1 MLQLV
6 EMEGRVTEN
15 GCIEIPMTVLD
26 QTGICTGDA
35 IKLIYMAE
43 EEEVKSAAKEF
54 LLVRNDQDVVEEL
67 AREQRVSLQIPEE
80 LLQDAGIS
88 MDADLDIVCQNGRI
102 VIFSSE
108 LLKEMEIPEEVME
121 ICNELGI
128 SEDKVKIILNTTEQ
142 VHKLLDEK
150 GRILI
155 PKEFRQMTEMECGDI
170 VKLSVSGGKIIL
182 SKVDIVEMG
191 SQDPETME
199 AYVNAAVKQLNPA
212 KQVALAARILK
223 FAQQET

>member
-26 QTGICTGDA
+26 QAGICTGDA

-54 LLVRNDQDVVEEL
+54 LLVKNDQDVVEEL
-67 AREQRVSLQIPEE
+67 VREQRVSLQIPEE
-80 LLQDAGIS
+80 LLQDAGIP

-108 LLKEMEIPEEVME
+108 LLKETVIPEEVME

-128 SEDKVKIILNTTEQ
+128 SEDKVKIILNTTEGEP
-142 VHKLLDEK
+142 DEK
-150 GRILI
+150 TG
-155 PKEFRQMTEMECGDI
+155 T
-170 VKLSVSGGKIIL
+170 
-182 SKVDIVEMG
+182 
-191 SQDPETME
+191 
-199 AYVNAAVKQLNPA
+199 
-212 KQVALAARILK
+212 
-223 FAQQET
+223 

>member
-26 QTGICTGDA
+26 QAGICTGDA

-54 LLVRNDQDVVEEL
+54 LLVKNDQDVVEEL

-80 LLQDAGIS
+80 LLQDAGIP

-108 LLKEMEIPEEVME
+108 LLKETVIPEEVME

-128 SEDKVKIILNTTEQ
+128 SEDKVKIILNTTEGEP
-142 VHKLLDEK
+142 DEK
-150 GRILI
+150 TG
-155 PKEFRQMTEMECGDI
+155 T
-170 VKLSVSGGKIIL
+170 
-182 SKVDIVEMG
+182 
-191 SQDPETME
+191 
-199 AYVNAAVKQLNPA
+199 
-212 KQVALAARILK
+212 
-223 FAQQET
+223 

>member
-43 EEEVKSAAKEF
+43 EEEVKSVAKEF

-108 LLKEMEIPEEVME
+108 LLKETEIPEEVME

-128 SEDKVKIILNTTEQ
+128 SEDKVKIILNTTEGGS
-142 VHKLLDEK
+142 DEK
-150 GRILI
+150 TG
-155 PKEFRQMTEMECGDI
+155 T
-170 VKLSVSGGKIIL
+170 
-182 SKVDIVEMG
+182 
-191 SQDPETME
+191 
-199 AYVNAAVKQLNPA
+199 
-212 KQVALAARILK
+212 
-223 FAQQET
+223 

>member
-26 QTGICTGDA
+26 QAGICTGDA

-54 LLVRNDQDVVEEL
+54 LLVKNDQDVVEEL

-80 LLQDAGIS
+80 LLQDAGIP
-88 MDADLDIVCQNGRI
+88 MDADLDIVCQNGLI

-108 LLKEMEIPEEVME
+108 LLKETVIPEEVME

-128 SEDKVKIILNTTEQ
+128 SEDKVKIILNTTEGEP
-142 VHKLLDEK
+142 DEK
-150 GRILI
+150 TG
-155 PKEFRQMTEMECGDI
+155 T
-170 VKLSVSGGKIIL
+170 
-182 SKVDIVEMG
+182 
-191 SQDPETME
+191 
-199 AYVNAAVKQLNPA
+199 
-212 KQVALAARILK
+212 
-223 FAQQET
+223 

>member
-26 QTGICTGDA
+26 QNGICTGDA

-102 VIFSSE
+102 VIFSSK
-108 LLKEMEIPEEVME
+108 LLKETEIPEEVME

-128 SEDKVKIILNTTEQ
+128 SEDKVKIILNTTEGEP
-142 VHKLLDEK
+142 DEK
-150 GRILI
+150 TG
-155 PKEFRQMTEMECGDI
+155 T
-170 VKLSVSGGKIIL
+170 
-182 SKVDIVEMG
+182 
-191 SQDPETME
+191 
-199 AYVNAAVKQLNPA
+199 
-212 KQVALAARILK
+212 
-223 FAQQET
+223 

>member
-26 QTGICTGDA
+26 QAGICTGDA

-54 LLVRNDQDVVEEL
+54 LLVKNDQDVVEEL

-80 LLQDAGIS
+80 LLQDAGIP

-108 LLKEMEIPEEVME
+108 LLKETVIPEEVME

-128 SEDKVKIILNTTEQ
+128 SEDKVKIILNTTEG
-142 VHKLLDEK
+142 VSDEK
-150 GRILI
+150 TG
-155 PKEFRQMTEMECGDI
+155 T
-170 VKLSVSGGKIIL
+170 
-182 SKVDIVEMG
+182 
-191 SQDPETME
+191 
-199 AYVNAAVKQLNPA
+199 
-212 KQVALAARILK
+212 
-223 FAQQET
+223 

>member
-35 IKLIYMAE
+35 IKLICMAE
-43 EEEVKSAAKEF
+43 EEEVKSASKEF

-108 LLKEMEIPEEVME
+108 LLKETEIPEEVME

-128 SEDKVKIILNTTEQ
+128 SEDKVKIILNTTEGGS
-142 VHKLLDEK
+142 DEK
-150 GRILI
+150 TG
-155 PKEFRQMTEMECGDI
+155 T
-170 VKLSVSGGKIIL
+170 
-182 SKVDIVEMG
+182 
-191 SQDPETME
+191 
-199 AYVNAAVKQLNPA
+199 
-212 KQVALAARILK
+212 
-223 FAQQET
+223 

>member
-26 QTGICTGDA
+26 QAGICTGDA

-54 LLVRNDQDVVEEL
+54 LLVKNDQDVVEEL
-67 AREQRVSLQIPEE
+67 VREQRVSLQIPEE
-80 LLQDAGIS
+80 LLQDAGIP

-108 LLKEMEIPEEVME
+108 LLKETEIPEEVME
-121 ICNELGI
+121 ICNELGS
-128 SEDKVKIILNTTEQ
+128 SEDKVKIILNTTEGEP
-142 VHKLLDEK
+142 DEK
-150 GRILI
+150 TG
-155 PKEFRQMTEMECGDI
+155 T
-170 VKLSVSGGKIIL
+170 
-182 SKVDIVEMG
+182 
-191 SQDPETME
+191 
-199 AYVNAAVKQLNPA
+199 
-212 KQVALAARILK
+212 
-223 FAQQET
+223 

>member
-1 MLQLV
+1 MYRDSYD
-6 EMEGRVTEN
+6 G
-15 GCIEIPMTVLD
+15 
-26 QTGICTGDA
+26 TGSDRDLYGDA

-128 SEDKVKIILNTTEQ
+128 SEDKVKIILNTTEG
-142 VHKLLDEK
+142 VSDEK
-150 GRILI
+150 TG
-155 PKEFRQMTEMECGDI
+155 T
-170 VKLSVSGGKIIL
+170 
-182 SKVDIVEMG
+182 
-191 SQDPETME
+191 
-199 AYVNAAVKQLNPA
+199 
-212 KQVALAARILK
+212 
-223 FAQQET
+223 

>member
-1 MLQLV
+1 MARKGEGILQLV

-26 QTGICTGDA
+26 QAGICTGDA

-54 LLVRNDQDVVEEL
+54 LLVKNDQDVVEEL

-80 LLQDAGIS
+80 LLQDAGIP

-108 LLKEMEIPEEVME
+108 LLKETVIPEEVME

-128 SEDKVKIILNTTEQ
+128 SEDKVKIILNTTEGEP
-142 VHKLLDEK
+142 DEK
-150 GRILI
+150 TG
-155 PKEFRQMTEMECGDI
+155 T
-170 VKLSVSGGKIIL
+170 
-182 SKVDIVEMG
+182 
-191 SQDPETME
+191 
-199 AYVNAAVKQLNPA
+199 
-212 KQVALAARILK
+212 
-223 FAQQET
+223 

>member
-35 IKLIYMAE
+35 ITLIYMAE

-54 LLVRNDQDVVEEL
+54 LLVKNDQDVVEEL

-88 MDADLDIVCQNGRI
+88 RDADLDIVCQNGRI

-108 LLKEMEIPEEVME
+108 LLKETEIPEEVME

-128 SEDKVKIILNTTEQ
+128 SEDKVKIILNTTEGGS
-142 VHKLLDEK
+142 DEK
-150 GRILI
+150 TG
-155 PKEFRQMTEMECGDI
+155 T
-170 VKLSVSGGKIIL
+170 
-182 SKVDIVEMG
+182 
-191 SQDPETME
+191 
-199 AYVNAAVKQLNPA
+199 
-212 KQVALAARILK
+212 
-223 FAQQET
+223 

>member
-26 QTGICTGDA
+26 QAGICTGDA

-54 LLVRNDQDVVEEL
+54 LLVKNDQDVVEEL
-67 AREQRVSLQIPEE
+67 AKEQRVSLQIPEE

-128 SEDKVKIILNTTEQ
+128 SEDKVKIILNTTEGES
-142 VHKLLDEK
+142 DEK
-150 GRILI
+150 TG
-155 PKEFRQMTEMECGDI
+155 T
-170 VKLSVSGGKIIL
+170 
-182 SKVDIVEMG
+182 
-191 SQDPETME
+191 
-199 AYVNAAVKQLNPA
+199 
-212 KQVALAARILK
+212 
-223 FAQQET
+223 

>member
-26 QTGICTGDA
+26 RTGICTGDA

-43 EEEVKSAAKEF
+43 EEEVKSASKEF

-108 LLKEMEIPEEVME
+108 LLKETEIPEEVME

-128 SEDKVKIILNTTEQ
+128 SEDKVKIILNTTEGGS
-142 VHKLLDEK
+142 DEK
-150 GRILI
+150 TG
-155 PKEFRQMTEMECGDI
+155 T
-170 VKLSVSGGKIIL
+170 
-182 SKVDIVEMG
+182 
-191 SQDPETME
+191 
-199 AYVNAAVKQLNPA
+199 
-212 KQVALAARILK
+212 
-223 FAQQET
+223 

>member
-26 QTGICTGDA
+26 QAGICTGDA

-54 LLVRNDQDVVEEL
+54 LLVKNDQNVVEEL

-80 LLQDAGIS
+80 LLQDAGIP
-88 MDADLDIVCQNGRI
+88 MDADLDIVCQSGRI

-108 LLKEMEIPEEVME
+108 LLKETEIPEEVME

-128 SEDKVKIILNTTEQ
+128 SEDKVKIILNTTEGEP
-142 VHKLLDEK
+142 DEK
-150 GRILI
+150 TG
-155 PKEFRQMTEMECGDI
+155 T
-170 VKLSVSGGKIIL
+170 
-182 SKVDIVEMG
+182 
-191 SQDPETME
+191 
-199 AYVNAAVKQLNPA
+199 
-212 KQVALAARILK
+212 
-223 FAQQET
+223 

>member
-26 QTGICTGDA
+26 QAGICTGDA

-54 LLVRNDQDVVEEL
+54 LLVKNDQDVVEEL

-80 LLQDAGIS
+80 LLQDAGIP

-108 LLKEMEIPEEVME
+108 LLKETVIPEEIME

-128 SEDKVKIILNTTEQ
+128 SEDKVKIILNTTEGEP
-142 VHKLLDEK
+142 DEK
-150 GRILI
+150 TG
-155 PKEFRQMTEMECGDI
+155 T
-170 VKLSVSGGKIIL
+170 
-182 SKVDIVEMG
+182 
-191 SQDPETME
+191 
-199 AYVNAAVKQLNPA
+199 
-212 KQVALAARILK
+212 
-223 FAQQET
+223 

>member
-26 QTGICTGDA
+26 QAGICTGDA

-54 LLVRNDQDVVEEL
+54 LLVKNDQDVVEEL

-80 LLQDAGIS
+80 LLQDAGIP

-108 LLKEMEIPEEVME
+108 LLKETVIPEEVME
-121 ICNELGI
+121 ICNELGS
-128 SEDKVKIILNTTEQ
+128 SEDKVKIILNTTEGEP
-142 VHKLLDEK
+142 DEK
-150 GRILI
+150 TG
-155 PKEFRQMTEMECGDI
+155 T
-170 VKLSVSGGKIIL
+170 
-182 SKVDIVEMG
+182 
-191 SQDPETME
+191 
-199 AYVNAAVKQLNPA
+199 
-212 KQVALAARILK
+212 
-223 FAQQET
+223 

>member
-26 QTGICTGDA
+26 QAGICTDDA

-54 LLVRNDQDVVEEL
+54 LLVKNDQDVVEEL

-80 LLQDAGIS
+80 LLQDAGIP

-108 LLKEMEIPEEVME
+108 LLKETVIPEEVME

-128 SEDKVKIILNTTEQ
+128 SEDKVKIILNTTEGEP
-142 VHKLLDEK
+142 DEK
-150 GRILI
+150 TG
-155 PKEFRQMTEMECGDI
+155 T
-170 VKLSVSGGKIIL
+170 
-182 SKVDIVEMG
+182 
-191 SQDPETME
+191 
-199 AYVNAAVKQLNPA
+199 
-212 KQVALAARILK
+212 
-223 FAQQET
+223 

>member
-26 QTGICTGDA
+26 QAGICTGDA

-54 LLVRNDQDVVEEL
+54 LLVKNDQDVVEEL

-80 LLQDAGIS
+80 LLQDAGIP

-108 LLKEMEIPEEVME
+108 LLKETVIPEEVME

-128 SEDKVKIILNTTEQ
+128 S
-142 VHKLLDEK
+142 
-150 GRILI
+150 
-155 PKEFRQMTEMECGDI
+155 
-170 VKLSVSGGKIIL
+170 
-182 SKVDIVEMG
+182 
-191 SQDPETME
+191 
-199 AYVNAAVKQLNPA
+199 Y
-212 KQVALAARILK
+212 
-223 FAQQET
+223 

>member
-26 QTGICTGDA
+26 RTGICTGDA

-43 EEEVKSAAKEF
+43 EEEVKSASKEF

-102 VIFSSE
+102 VIFSAE
-108 LLKEMEIPEEVME
+108 LLKETEIPEEVME

-128 SEDKVKIILNTTEQ
+128 SEDKVKIILNTTEGGS
-142 VHKLLDEK
+142 DEK
-150 GRILI
+150 TG
-155 PKEFRQMTEMECGDI
+155 T
-170 VKLSVSGGKIIL
+170 
-182 SKVDIVEMG
+182 
-191 SQDPETME
+191 
-199 AYVNAAVKQLNPA
+199 
-212 KQVALAARILK
+212 
-223 FAQQET
+223 